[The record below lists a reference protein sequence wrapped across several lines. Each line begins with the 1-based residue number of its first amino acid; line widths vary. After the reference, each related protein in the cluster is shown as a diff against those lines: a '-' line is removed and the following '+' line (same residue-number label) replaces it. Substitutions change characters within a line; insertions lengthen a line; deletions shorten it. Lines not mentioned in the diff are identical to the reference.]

1 MGTLLREKLEAKLD
15 MRKQGIQM
23 EKMLSQQDFVP
34 GLIHKLNNH
43 LAPVIGYGQLLLP
56 KTIDPE
62 AKQYLEK
69 MIEGVQ
75 QASQVIK
82 GFVNFA
88 SRKSPRRKSSILMI

>member
-15 MRKQGIQM
+15 IRKQGIQM
-23 EKMLSQQDFVP
+23 EKMLSQQDFLP

-69 MIEGVQ
+69 MIDSVANPHMEKPFDLNELKETI
-75 QASQVIK
+75 IK
-82 GFVNFA
+82 
-88 SRKSPRRKSSILMI
+88 ILKKDPS